1 MNPSNDIAATEI
13 AKALT
18 GIQGFDQITSG
29 GIPRGK
35 ATLVT
40 GGPGSGKTVFG
51 LQTLANGVLLWDEP
65 GIFVAFEENS
75 QQIIAN
81 AASFGWNL
89 AKLRKLFFVDAMPD
103 PDTIAVGEFDFSGML
118 ALLSAK
124 ASAMKARR
132 IVFDS
137 LDVLLH
143 LLPSPI
149 ERRREMNRLHN
160 WLVANRLTAIITAKM
175 DWQRAEPV
183 PWEEGVLQYMPFI
196 VDCVIVLAHQFDNSF
211 SQRRLR
217 ILKYRGSSFAEN
229 ECPFIIGA
237 FGLDVAPTDAHVPVG
252 SIPTERVST
261 GVEPLDK
268 MLGGGFIR
276 GATTIITGECGT
288 AKTTLAGAFCEAAG
302 KRGERT
308 LYIAFDESGEEIV
321 RNLRSVS
328 IELEVYVKSGI
339 LFMHTGQVGS
349 GTTEEHLLQIRALVQ
364 RHRPSCM
371 VIDPFSAFTKIGSE
385 VTTQAIAARMI
396 RWVKS
401 QGITLVCTSLPGG
414 SDRGIAASILKIA
427 TAADTWLHLGFFDG
441 GFDGGE
447 RNRGLTIF
455 KSRGTKHSNQVAELL
470 LSDSGISLAE
480 PYSADG
486 RLLMGTMRWQK
497 ERADGEERARLEVE
511 FETKRTA
518 VSNEVAELEAHL
530 GTLQRSLDAKRLVLH
545 SMSGVEATRIEDEEV
560 RHSGVI
566 RLRQAKESGFV
577 DGTRPESA
585 PGKPAVSEPSMTGT

>member
-1 MNPSNDIAATEI
+1 
-13 AKALT
+13 
-18 GIQGFDQITSG
+18 
-29 GIPRGK
+29 
-35 ATLVT
+35 
-40 GGPGSGKTVFG
+40 
-51 LQTLANGVLLWDEP
+51 
-65 GIFVAFEENS
+65 
-75 QQIIAN
+75 
-81 AASFGWNL
+81 
-89 AKLRKLFFVDAMPD
+89 
-103 PDTIAVGEFDFSGML
+103 
-118 ALLSAK
+118 
-124 ASAMKARR
+124 
-132 IVFDS
+132 
-137 LDVLLH
+137 LH

-160 WLVANRLTAIITAKM
+160 WLVANGLTAIITAKM

-183 PWEEGVLQYMPFI
+183 PWEEGVLQYMPFV
-196 VDCVIVLAHQFDNSF
+196 VDCVIVLSHQFENSF

-229 ECPFIIGA
+229 ECPFVIGK
-237 FGLDVAPTDAHVPVG
+237 FGFDVAPTDTVFARVAI
-252 SIPTERVST
+252 STERVST

-288 AKTTLAGAFCEAAG
+288 AKTTLAGAFCEAAS

-328 IELEVYVKSGI
+328 IDLEDYVKSGI

-349 GTTEEHLLQIRALVQ
+349 GTTEEHLLQIRAFVQ

-385 VTTQAIAARMI
+385 LTTQAIAARMI
-396 RWVKS
+396 RWIKS

-414 SDRGIAASILKIA
+414 ADRGIAASILKIA
-427 TAADTWLHLGFFDG
+427 TAADTWLHLDFFDG

-455 KSRGTKHSNQVAELL
+455 KSRGTKHSNQVAELIL
-470 LSDSGISLAE
+470 ADSGISLAE

-497 ERADGEERARLEVE
+497 ERADGEERARLEAE
-511 FETKRTA
+511 FESKRTA
-518 VSNEVAELEAHL
+518 VFDEVAELEAHL
-530 GTLQRSLDAKRLVLH
+530 GTLQRSLDAKRLALH

-566 RLRQAKESGFV
+566 RLRQAKESGFI
-577 DGTRPESA
+577 DGTRPETV
-585 PGKPAVSEPSMTGT
+585 PEKPAVNESDG